1 MYRFLLRPR
10 WIALVIIVALLVA
23 VFVQLGRWQLH
34 RLDDRRAHNA
44 VITTNSSAAAKPL
57 DTVLA
62 PGRPV
67 AAGQEWTRVSA
78 RGRYDG
84 SHQILVRY
92 RSQGGEP
99 GFNVLSPLVTSRGA
113 AVLVNRG
120 WVPRTASV
128 QAPEP
133 PAVPTGEVRVLGR
146 VRPSEAADPGSGA
159 PRDGQVRFI
168 DVEQIAAHLP
178 YPVVGGYLELIEPPG
193 AGQASESSPRV
204 LPPPELSEGPHLS
217 YAVQWFLFALIA
229 VLGVGFLAYDE
240 AHDGR
245 LRTRIRTA
253 ERGPRPVPAGDRSR
267 PE

>member
-1 MYRFLLRPR
+1 VYRFLLRPR
-10 WIALVIIVALLVA
+10 WIALVIVVALLVA

-34 RLDDRRAHNA
+34 RLDDRRAANA
-44 VITTNSSAAAKPL
+44 LIERNGSAAAKPL
-57 DTVLA
+57 DAVLA
-62 PGRPV
+62 PGEPV
-67 AAGQEWTRVSA
+67 ADGEEWTRVSV
-78 RGRYDG
+78 RGRYG
-84 SHQILVRY
+84 GAHQILVRY

-99 GFNVLSPLVTSRGA
+99 GFNVLSPLVMSNDT

-128 QAPEP
+128 RAPEP
-133 PAVPTGEVRVLGR
+133 PSVPAGEVSVLGR
-146 VRPSEAADPGSGA
+146 VRPSETADPGTGA
-159 PRDGQVRFI
+159 PRAGQVRFI

-178 YPVVGGYLELIEPPG
+178 YPVVGGYLELIEP
-193 AGQASESSPRV
+193 AGSETSKTAPRV

-245 LRTRIRTA
+245 LRRRLRTA
-253 ERGPRPVPAGDRSR
+253 EDGPRPVPVGSRGDQG
-267 PE
+267 